1 MLISDSKQFVF
12 VHVPKTGGSSLH
24 RLLKPHALDKNPNRV
39 YSLLRPLGL
48 PRDYRRFRFLTHGPL
63 IAAERVMPAPTFHSY
78 FKFAFVRNPWARL
91 VSEYNALM
99 GKPHHRRH
107 RRVARLGGFAQYL
120 LGEAPS
126 VVGNQLDLLLDS
138 TGRIGVDFVG
148 RFETLADHIREVC
161 DRLSIPSELPHV
173 NRSAPVDYRD
183 FYDDD
188 TRLYVRKHWARDVEA
203 FGYEF

>member
-12 VHVPKTGGSSLH
+12 VHVPKTGGSSLQ
-24 RLLKPHALDKNPNRV
+24 RLLKPHCLEKNPNRL

-63 IAAERVMPAPTFHSY
+63 VTAERVMPAAVFRSY

-99 GKPHHRRH
+99 GKPHHRRY
-107 RRVARLGGFAQYL
+107 RRVAGLGGFAQYL
-120 LGEAPS
+120 VREAPRR
-126 VVGNQLDLLLDS
+126 VGMQSDLLIDS

-148 RFETLADHIREVC
+148 RFETLADHIQQVC
-161 DRLSIPSELPHV
+161 DRLSIPCALPHV
-173 NRSAPVDYRD
+173 NRSAPVDYRSY
-183 FYDDD
+183 YDDD
-188 TRLYVRKHWARDVEA
+188 TREYVRKHWARDVEA
-203 FGYEF
+203 FGFEF